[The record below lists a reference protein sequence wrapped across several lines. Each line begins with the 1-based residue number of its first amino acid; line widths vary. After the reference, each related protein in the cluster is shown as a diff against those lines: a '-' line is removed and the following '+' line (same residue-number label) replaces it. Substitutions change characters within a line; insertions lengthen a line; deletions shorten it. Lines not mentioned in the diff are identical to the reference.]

1 VPGSYSVSRAGAHAT
16 LPTGDSLVERIRA
29 LTPKGLDHIVQV
41 AFAANIKA
49 GLEALA

>member
-29 LTPKGLDHIVQV
+29 LTPKGLDIVQV
-41 AFAANIKA
+41 AFAANINA